1 MYCTNVDRISELFI
15 FDWQV
20 GFTNV
25 YLDNRNHTTFLWALL
40 MQYGIWLW
48 CLTPFSV
55 IFQLYRGVTL
65 FFGVGNRSTRR
76 KPLICRKSLY
86 YIMMCRV
93 PHDWARFEIII
104 LMVIG
109 TDCTCSCKANY
120 HTITT
125 TTALDA
131 IQTMYIFKLVC
142 TTRFLNNLHREH
154 SKTNHWCNQ
163 CLEMFWEKETKGPK

>member
-1 MYCTNVDRISELFI
+1 LFI

-25 YLDNRNHTTFLWALL
+25 YLDNRNHTTFLRALL
-40 MQYGIWLW
+40 MQYGVGLW
-48 CLTPFSV
+48 CLTLFSV
-55 IFQLYRGVTL
+55 IFQLYRGGHFV
-65 FFGVGNRSTRR
+65 FWCR

-86 YIMMCRV
+86 HIMMCRV
-93 PHDWARFEIII
+93 HHGSARFELMI
-104 LMVIG
+104 LVVIG
-109 TDCTCSCKANY
+109 TDCICSCKANN

-142 TTRFLNNLHREH
+142 TTRFLNNLHRVH
-154 SKTNHWCNQ
+154 SRSNHWSNQ
-163 CLEMFWEKETKGPK
+163 CLKMFWEKETKGPK